1 LLLVKTTTGLTN
13 SPEERWLYQRP
24 NKKQDADSANTWH
37 HHRSKQSIS
46 ISIGISCDKE
56 CITGPERDKEL
67 TVGWNCNSGITNIQQ
82 PTIRWNHLLRL
93 KESTIYHHL
102 RNLVSPESCWL
113 AGDGAHAVPHWQ
125 HEQP

>member
-67 TVGWNCNSGITNIQQ
+67 TVGWNCNSGIADIEQ
-82 PTIRWNHLLRL
+82 PTNRWNLSASFER
-93 KESTIYHHL
+93 I
-102 RNLVSPESCWL
+102 
-113 AGDGAHAVPHWQ
+113 
-125 HEQP
+125 